1 MRKGSSRIPASKQGW
16 KPCRRFDQMLWPS
29 SYILYEWCTTTI
41 SLYGRMGCACCCCWC
56 CCVCCVRACV
66 HVCVCE
72 CVWVLTCVH
81 VCVIVCVGAC
91 VHACMS
97 VWVHVCMCAC
107 VCIFVCGG
115 RGELTWSAET
125 WFGAQLARDRERQ
138 ESMASC
144 NCHTPSS
151 NVTLCTSIVFWTLPN
166 VLNGQG
172 VKRRRRRCVG
182 AHVQSIL

>member
-1 MRKGSSRIPASKQGW
+1 
-16 KPCRRFDQMLWPS
+16 MLWQYKKHNYTNTTDKPLNNTS
-29 SYILYEWCTTTI
+29 ILLYMNGTPLQCPYIVGWDVH
-41 SLYGRMGCACCCCWC
+41 AAAAAAV
-56 CCVCCVRACV
+56 CVVCVRACM
-66 HVCVCE
+66 CVSGCGCG
-72 CVWVLTCVH
+72 CVCVH
-81 VCVIVCVGAC
+81 VCMHAWVCAY
-91 VHACMS
+91 
-97 VWVHVCMCAC
+97 MCAC
-107 VCIFVCGG
+107 VPAHVCLWVWV
-115 RGELTWSAET
+115 GELMWSVET